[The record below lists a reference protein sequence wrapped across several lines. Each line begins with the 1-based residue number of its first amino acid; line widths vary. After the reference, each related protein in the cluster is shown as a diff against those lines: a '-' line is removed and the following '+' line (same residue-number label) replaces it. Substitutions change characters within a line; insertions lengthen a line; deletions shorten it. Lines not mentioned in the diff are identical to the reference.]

1 MIVWQDQEEEKQ
13 RWRREL
19 MASQEQVRAFV
30 TGGSDSHSFRCW
42 SHVAGTHWTLG
53 ITLHYRSRPDSFISL
68 ESDIASEQEQD
79 RSENVELEVKC
90 GYDMIRFR
98 LNIILYGNNIFRTA
112 LVRAAPLR

>member
-1 MIVWQDQEEEKQ
+1 MIMCQDQEEEKQ

-53 ITLHYRSRPDSFISL
+53 IAGPGQTASSVWSRILQVNRSRI
-68 ESDIASEQEQD
+68 EA
-79 RSENVELEVKC
+79 
-90 GYDMIRFR
+90 
-98 LNIILYGNNIFRTA
+98 RTWSS
-112 LVRAAPLR
+112 R